1 MGRRRYI
8 FGEGNGLAELGR
20 ERSEKKRYPLSWS
33 WRNVEE
39 EEGGQGRWREKKK
52 HGRMVGS

>member
-52 HGRMVGS
+52 TW